1 MDSGL
6 VHVYSPESFE
16 SLSIDPL
23 HSIER
28 PDEGSIVKMCNF
40 KYDFGRENAFAY
52 VTQKGFLHIND
63 LRVKLDVS
71 SHEIG
76 LKFGIPS
83 AMSTANINLTNKIIV
98 GTLGGFIHLYDVRYN
113 IPMVIYE
120 HSRNHPILDF
130 CMFYPNYK
138 QHFRML
144 EIKETQQ
151 VH

>member
-1 MDSGL
+1 MDSGS

-16 SLSIDPL
+16 SLSINPI
-23 HSIER
+23 HTIER
-28 PDEGSIVKMCNF
+28 QDEGGIIKMCNF

-63 LRVKLDVS
+63 LRVKLDVNTY
-71 SHEIG
+71 EIG

-120 HSRNHPILDF
+120 HSRNHPILDL

-138 QHFRML
+138 HHYRML
-144 EIKETQQ
+144 DIKDTQQ